1 MEKIIY
7 GYVNTV
13 NKQNGTITV
22 IQPDKNRNITGNIPF
37 FSHCGEYKMP
47 EVGEPVAVIFWGS
60 GSSDGV
66 ALGSWWSEGNLPPSD
81 YDFHK
86 DTGNGTAIYQKAGE
100 LTLEDSGGKISVK
113 ELIKKLENHEIRIEK
128 LGG

>member
-13 NKQNGTITV
+13 NRQNGTITV
-22 IQPDKNRNITGNIPF
+22 IQPDRNRNITGNVPF

-47 EVGEPVAVIFWGS
+47 DVGDPVAVIFWGS
-60 GSSDGV
+60 GSSDGM
-66 ALGSWWSEGNLPPSD
+66 ALGGWWSEGNPPPAE
-81 YDFHK
+81 YDFYK
-86 DTGNGTAIYQKAGE
+86 DTGNGTLIYQKGGE
-100 LTLEDSGGKISVK
+100 LSFRDSGGKISVK
-113 ELIKKLENHEIRIEK
+113 ELIKKLENHEERIAK